1 MVPMAPSTTRIRSV
15 ERSSLNGCICYCKKK
30 SRAKQRGTSNPFEVG
45 SGLSSDYPSCL
56 AGYFAWPQV
65 ALTHHVFIAAYTL
78 GMHQL
83 SRRAFVGGGPRGRPQ
98 HYPRV

>member
-65 ALTHHVFIAAYTL
+65 ALTHHVFIAAYT
-78 GMHQL
+78 
-83 SRRAFVGGGPRGRPQ
+83 PRGLRLSSLSVST
-98 HYPRV
+98 HACHLWDRSGGWC